1 MSKLYIEKEWITEDG
16 YLALVTLTPMGH
28 RCGYVVVNKNHPAY
42 GKEYYT
48 FTDSEP
54 INPTEQAINNIEVH
68 GGLTYAD
75 KLKFKVEHVTEPKE
89 DTWVFGFD
97 AGHLEDIPDR
107 AAVRELYKD
116 NQEVLDRIVEVA
128 NGDLRSAI
136 NDLQKFQSNK
146 EVSSQELSAL
156 VVSRD
161 VEYEVIPTLEGIF
174 KARSIKEAM
183 FALRS
188 SSVDYNMVLRWLSEN
203 ISRVIKHDIEREGA

>member
-97 AGHLEDIPDR
+97 AAHCDDAPDR
-107 AAVRELYKD
+107 EATIEVYKD
-116 NQEVLDRIVEVA
+116 NKDIVDNLKIIEDIESKYPMSTKGIIRTLDYMVQECNKLSKQLGIIE
-128 NGDLRSAI
+128 
-136 NDLQKFQSNK
+136 KF
-146 EVSSQELSAL
+146 
-156 VVSRD
+156 
-161 VEYEVIPTLEGIF
+161 
-174 KARSIKEAM
+174 IKE
-183 FALRS
+183 
-188 SSVDYNMVLRWLSEN
+188 
-203 ISRVIKHDIEREGA
+203 